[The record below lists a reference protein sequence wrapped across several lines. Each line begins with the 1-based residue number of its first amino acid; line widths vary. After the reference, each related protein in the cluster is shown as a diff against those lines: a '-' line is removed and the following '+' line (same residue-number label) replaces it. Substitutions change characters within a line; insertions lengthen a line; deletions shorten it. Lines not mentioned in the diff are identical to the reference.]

1 VLGGLIHEYKIAP
14 RSRAN
19 RISGTLRLLRFAD
32 HYRQIARPFEWTF
45 SRADLDRL
53 LARIDAHEP
62 QLRLAA

>member
-1 VLGGLIHEYKIAP
+1 LLAE
-14 RSRAN
+14 
-19 RISGTLRLLRFAD
+19 RLLRFGD

-53 LARIDAHEP
+53 LARIETHEP